1 MIEKYTPAQEL
12 FIRQHI
18 KSSTARELT
27 EMFNAQFGTNKSVG
41 AIRIWCKSH
50 GLGKQFLIEPRYTD
64 EQLTFIY
71 VNRNL
76 TNAELTERFNRRFG
90 TDKKPDNIKDV
101 KIARGWTREPKGRKR
116 ILPQYITVN
125 KEKIRLDVYVYE
137 CVHGKLPT
145 GYSVIH
151 LDNDLNNNNIDN
163 LRAAPK
169 EIRSLFS
176 GAGYS
181 KMPQVLAPALY
192 AQVMLRHA
200 IKRLSM

>member
-1 MIEKYTPAQEL
+1 
-12 FIRQHI
+12 
-18 KSSTARELT
+18 
-27 EMFNAQFGTNKSVG
+27 MFNAQFCTNKSVG

-71 VNRNL
+71 ANRNL

-116 ILPQYITVN
+116 ILSQ
-125 KEKIRLDVYVYE
+125 
-137 CVHGKLPT
+137 KLPH

-169 EIRSLFS
+169 EIRRLFS

-200 IKRLSM
+200 IKRLSIKTGKVAKSSAERKAAPREVKGE

>member
-1 MIEKYTPAQEL
+1 MKNTIQDLMNHQFAMLETVTDPNIKGDLLQEELSRAKAVVEIVGVMVGTYRVALDAQ
-12 FIRQHI
+12 
-18 KSSTARELT
+18 K
-27 EMFNAQFGTNKSVG
+27 
-41 AIRIWCKSH
+41 AIS
-50 GLGKQFLIEPRYTD
+50 
-64 EQLTFIY
+64 
-71 VNRNL
+71 
-76 TNAELTERFNRRFG
+76 ERFNRRFC

-137 CVHGKLPT
+137 CVHGKLPS

-151 LDNDLNNNNIDN
+151 LDNDLNNNNINN

-169 EIRSLFS
+169 EIRRLFS

-200 IKRLSM
+200 IKRLSS